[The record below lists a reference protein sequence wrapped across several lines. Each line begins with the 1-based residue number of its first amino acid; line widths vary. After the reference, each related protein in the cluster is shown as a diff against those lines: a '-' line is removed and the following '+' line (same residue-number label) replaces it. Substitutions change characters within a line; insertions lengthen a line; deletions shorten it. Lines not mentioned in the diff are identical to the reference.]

1 MYVPHNPQVFWHAD
15 FRGVEQ
21 IPELEHLTRGLF
33 THGFGVVTGALKH
46 ETHKY
51 IVWYI
56 VYQ

>member
-1 MYVPHNPQVFWHAD
+1 MYVPHNPQVASHAD

-51 IVWYI
+51 I
-56 VYQ
+56 